1 LRFGTDQLL
10 LKCREFHA
18 KLLYDV
24 KALLRIVFF
33 FGKLSKL
40 SPSSLATCGHENL
53 ERTGMFVVLP
63 LPRQSP
69 LLSRLLTLET
79 ISRPRY
85 CLQPF
90 QFDFTAALGTLAKV
104 PGAYP
109 FQRVRKPSDCLS
121 CNICLVRE
129 RLSFVLR
136 RSLVAGVGVARRVRP
151 RLLFRVGENTLGF
164 RNALCQYFLEL
175 LKFRS

>member
-1 LRFGTDQLL
+1 LRFATDQLL
-10 LKCREFHA
+10 VKCREFHA
-18 KLLYDV
+18 KLLYDG

-33 FGKLSKL
+33 FGKLGKFT
-40 SPSSLATCGHENL
+40 PSSLATCGHENL
-53 ERTGMFVVLP
+53 ERPGMFVVLP

-90 QFDFTAALGTLAKV
+90 QFDFTAALATLAKIAC
-104 PGAYP
+104 AYP
-109 FQRVRKPSDCLS
+109 FQRVGKPSDCLS
-121 CNICLVRE
+121 CNICLVRQ

-175 LKFRS
+175 LKFRG